1 MAGFVLSV
9 VGEEPLPLKHA
20 TSHVKKVL
28 LLMALDALIIM
39 MWLTLPENL
48 SIVSLMLP
56 AS

>member
-1 MAGFVLSV
+1 MDGFVLSV

-20 TSHVKKVL
+20 TSHMKKVL
-28 LLMALDALIIM
+28 LLMALDAVIIM
-39 MWLTLPENL
+39 MWLTLSENL